1 MESHTALV
9 EAKAREL
16 CEAIVQL
23 PGFSDSFRKYQTF
36 MEDELAK
43 FEWQMVND
51 RGQLLHQKEASGLP
65 LTPEEI
71 SEFDGMRDAL
81 LAKPVVADF
90 IQAQQDIQAMQKLV
104 YPMLTKTFE
113 LGRVPV
119 PDDFLND
126 QCDATCGLH

>member
-1 MESHTALV
+1 MESPTDFV
-9 EAKAREL
+9 QTKAREL

-23 PGFSDSFRKYQTF
+23 PGFADAFQKHQTF
-36 MEDELAK
+36 MDDELAK
-43 FEWQMVND
+43 YEWQIVND

-65 LTPEEI
+65 LTPGEI
-71 SEFDGMRDAL
+71 GEFDAMRDAL

-90 IQAQQDIQAMQKLV
+90 IDAQQSIQDMQKLV

-126 QCDATCGLH
+126 QCDSTCGLH